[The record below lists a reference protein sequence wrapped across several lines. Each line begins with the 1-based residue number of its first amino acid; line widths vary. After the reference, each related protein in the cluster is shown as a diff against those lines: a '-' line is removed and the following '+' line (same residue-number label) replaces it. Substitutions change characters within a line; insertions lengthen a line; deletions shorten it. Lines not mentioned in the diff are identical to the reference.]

1 MMGFLLL
8 AFAFAIGTATFIEN
22 SYDTIT
28 ARLVIYNTRWF
39 SLIML
44 LLVTNFIGN
53 IKRYNLLSKK
63 KFTILLVHIGL
74 IITIIGAG
82 VTRYIGFE
90 GIMPIKEG
98 ENANVMYSAEP
109 YLQVY
114 VTDEIKQYKADK
126 KIYFSELYTNNNR
139 PFYSNYFTVPVDFPN
154 KGHFDISFKNYIKNA
169 EEITIEDQP
178 NGKNMLEL
186 VVAGKSGRETHLIAE
201 GEIKKVGT
209 VSISYNNNED
219 PTAIRI
225 NDLADQLTVITP
237 YMIQRTAMPQM
248 SVDTIW
254 ADSVQEFKPM
264 HLHNILGTQFVFKKQ
279 YKKAI
284 KKLKQ
289 SEDDDAGNLDALM
302 LTLNYNG
309 KERDFTVMGGPNR
322 TANYVKFEEGG
333 LLFNIAYGAK
343 PIYLPFSIYLND
355 FILDRYPGSMSPS
368 SFKSI
373 VTLHDSTA
381 NLHEEQ
387 EIFMNNVMDYK
398 GYRFFQSSY
407 EPDES
412 GTILSVNND
421 YWGTLITY
429 IGYFILSLG
438 FILSLFNKNSR
449 FAELSKRMKKIR
461 EKRKAGFVATLLLF
475 LALGSFNAQKEVIP
489 TPQIISEEKANE
501 FGELLV
507 LNREG
512 RIQPLQSLAYDI
524 LHKIS
529 KQNNI
534 EVDGKKY
541 TAMQVYLD
549 MHVHQRFWA
558 HQPIIKI
565 RRNTGV
571 KEALGI
577 ESSMASLV
585 DFYDENNQYKILDQ
599 VKESRQKKAKEQSVF
614 DKELIKV
621 DERFNIAR
629 MVLEYQFLN
638 IFPVK
643 DDVNNK
649 WVNPLDSAMNFK
661 AVDPTVPFLTYPM
674 LLNMYFDSLPNA
686 VEQNNY
692 TTTDGIVKQL
702 SKFQREDADPDL
714 IPSDAAIEI
723 EMFYNDKD
731 IFGNLKNYY
740 VEVGLLLLIFGM
752 IYNLSVS
759 PPKWMHYLNNI
770 LSGIIVLL
778 FIYHTYGMGIRW
790 YVTGHAPWSNGYE
803 ALILIAWG
811 GVLSGLFF
819 IRSSKVILAATAW
832 LAFFVIMTAG
842 HSNFDPQLTDLQPV
856 LKSYWL
862 NIHVA
867 CITISYGFFG
877 LGFILGLIN
886 MIIYLLKTPKNKKL
900 FDLNISELSYTSE
913 MTLTIGLVLA
923 TIGTFLGGV
932 WANESWGRYWGW
944 DAKETWALVI
954 VLVYAFIL
962 HMRFIPG
969 LRSKFAFNV
978 ASILGFISVLMTFF
992 GVNYYLTKGLHS
1004 YARGGAPA
1012 FPIWIWITS
1021 LTIILLMILADIK
1034 NKKVEKAQN

>member
-1 MMGFLLL
+1 MMGLLL
-8 AFAFAIGTATFIEN
+8 LVFAASIGIATFVEN

-44 LLVTNFIGN
+44 LLVVNFFGN
-53 IKRYNLLSKK
+53 IKRYRLLSKE
-63 KFTILLVHIGL
+63 KFTILLVHLGL
-74 IITIIGAG
+74 IITILGAG

-98 ENANVMYSAEP
+98 EDTNIMYSAEP
-109 YLQVY
+109 YLQLY
-114 VTDEIKQYKADK
+114 VTDEIKQYKSDRK
-126 KIYFSELYTNNNR
+126 LYFSELYSNADR

-169 EEITIEDQP
+169 EEITLENQP
-178 NGKNMLEL
+178 DGKNILEL
-186 VVAGKSGRETHLIAE
+186 VVAGKSGRETHLITE
-201 GEIKKVGT
+201 GEIKKIGT
-209 VSISYNNNED
+209 VNISYNNNED
-219 PTAIRI
+219 PTAIKI
-225 NDLADQLTVITP
+225 NDLAEQLTVLTP

-279 YKKAI
+279 LKKAT
-284 KKLKQ
+284 KKLQQ
-289 SEDDDAGNLDALM
+289 SEDDDAGNLDALL
-302 LTLNYNG
+302 LTLKYDG
-309 KERDFTVMGGPNR
+309 KERDITVMGGPNR
-322 TANYVKFEEGG
+322 MANYVKFEENG

-343 PIYLPFSIYLND
+343 PIFLPFSIYLND

-373 VTLHDSTA
+373 VTLNDSTA
-381 NLHEEQ
+381 NLHKEQ

-429 IGYFILSLG
+429 IGYIVLSLG

-449 FAELSKRMKKIR
+449 FSDLSKRMKKIR
-461 EKRKAGFVATLLLF
+461 EKRKAGFTVALLLF
-475 LALGSFNAQKEVIP
+475 LTLGSFNAQNEEVP
-489 TPQIISEEKANE
+489 SIISKEKADK
-501 FGELLV
+501 FGEILV

-512 RIQPLQSLAYDI
+512 RIQPIHTLAYDI

-534 EVDGKKY
+534 EIDGEKY
-541 TAMQVYLD
+541 TAMQVYVD

-558 HQPIIKI
+558 HQPLIKI
-565 RRNTGV
+565 RANTGV
-571 KEALGI
+571 KKLLGI
-577 ESSMASLV
+577 EGSRASLA
-585 DFYDENNQYKILDQ
+585 DFYNDDNQYKILNE
-599 VKESRQKKAKEQSVF
+599 VMESRQKKAKEQSVF

-638 IFPVK
+638 IFPVEG
-643 DDVNNK
+643 DSTDK
-649 WVNPLDSAMNFK
+649 WVNPLDSAINFK
-661 AVDPTVPFLTYPM
+661 AVDPQVPFLTYPM

-686 VEQNNY
+686 AAQNNY
-692 TTTDGIVKQL
+692 KTTDGIVKQL
-702 SKFQREDADPDL
+702 SKFQREAANPEL
-714 IPSDAAIEI
+714 IPSDTAISL
-723 EMFYNDKD
+723 EMYYNENN
-731 IFGNLKNYY
+731 IFGKLKNYY
-740 VEVGLLLLIFGM
+740 VLAGLLLLVFGM
-752 IYNLSVS
+752 FSNLSTS
-759 PPKWMHYLNNI
+759 PPKWIKILNNI
-770 LSGIIVLL
+770 LAGSILLL
-778 FIYHTYGMGIRW
+778 FVYHTYGMGVRW
-790 YVTGHAPWSNGYE
+790 YLTGHAPWSNGYE
-803 ALILIAWG
+803 ALVLIAWG
-811 GVLSGLFF
+811 GVFAGTFF

-832 LAFFVIMTAG
+832 LAFFVLMTAG

-886 MIIYLLKTPKNKKL
+886 MIIYLLKTPKNKKH
-900 FDLNISELSYTSE
+900 FDLNISELTHTSE

-969 LRSKFAFNV
+969 LRGKFAFNV
-978 ASILGFISVLMTFF
+978 ASILGFSTVLMTFI

-1012 FPIWIWITS
+1012 FPLWAWITIAVIF
-1021 LTIILLMILADIK
+1021 IIMIFANIK
-1034 NKKVEKAQN
+1034 NQRVEKN